1 MKLGNLSIGGKVFL
15 SPMAGIT
22 DITFRMLAKRLGASL
37 VYSEMISADGL
48 SRGSAKTERYMEFDE
63 SERPIGFQLFGCDPY
78 VMGEAAR
85 KASALKPDL
94 IDINFGCPV
103 HKVTK
108 KNGGSSL
115 LRDLKLFAQIIKSV
129 IKGSSVPVTV
139 KIRSGWDHNSVNA
152 PEAAK
157 IAEDLGAVAVTVH
170 PRTRQQ
176 FFEGKADWAVIAKVK
191 EAVKIPVVGNGDIN
205 SPEDAQRM
213 LDETGC
219 DAVMIARAAM
229 GNPWIMG
236 QIHQYLET
244 REKAAEAAVAE
255 KAAVCLEHAEK
266 LCARIG
272 EPLGMKEMRK
282 HIAWYIKGFPK
293 ASELRQKINSLETL
307 AQLREILLPYREP
320 GQSVT
325 AAA

>member
-1 MKLGNLSIGGKVFL
+1 MKLGNLSIEGKTLL

-22 DITFRMLAKRLGASL
+22 DITFRTLAKRLGASM
-37 VYSEMISADGL
+37 VYSEMISADGI
-48 SRGSAKTERYMEFDE
+48 SRGNAKTGRYMEFHE
-63 SERPIGFQLFGCDPY
+63 TERPIGFQLFGCDPY

-85 KASALKPDL
+85 RASALKPD
-94 IDINFGCPV
+94 IMDINFGCPV

-115 LRDLKLFAQIIKSV
+115 LRDLKLFAQIIQAV
-129 IKGSSVPVTV
+129 IRGSAVPVTV
-139 KIRSGWDHNSVNA
+139 KIRSGWDHHSINA
-152 PEAAK
+152 PEAAR
-157 IAEDLGAVAVTVH
+157 IAEDLGAVALTIH

-176 FFEGKADWAVIAKVK
+176 FFEGKADWSVIAKVK
-191 EAVKIPVVGNGDIN
+191 QSVKIPVVGNGDIAA
-205 SPEDAQRM
+205 PEDARRM
-213 LDETGC
+213 LEETGC
-219 DAVMIARAAM
+219 DAVMIARAAL

-236 QIHQYLET
+236 QIHHYLAT
-244 REKAAEAAVAE
+244 GQKMPEATAAE
-255 KAAVCLEHAEK
+255 KASVCLEHAEN

-293 ASELRQKINSLETL
+293 ASELRQKINTIETRS
-307 AQLREILLPYREP
+307 QLREALRPYLEP
-320 GQSVT
+320 DAAQP

>member
-1 MKLGNLSIGGKVFL
+1 ML

-22 DITFRMLAKRLGASL
+22 DITFRMLAKRLGAGM

-48 SRGSAKTERYMEFDE
+48 SRGNAKTERYMEFHE

-85 KASALKPDL
+85 RASALRPDI

-108 KNGGSSL
+108 RNGGSSIL
-115 LRDLKLFAQIIKSV
+115 KDLKLFAQIIKAV

-139 KIRSGWDHNSVNA
+139 KIRSGWDHNSIIA
-152 PEAAK
+152 PEAAR
-157 IAEDLGAVAVTVH
+157 IAENLGAVALTIH

-176 FFEGKADWAVIAKVK
+176 MFEGKADWSVIAKVK

-205 SPEDAQRM
+205 SPEDARRM
-213 LDETGC
+213 LEETGC
-219 DAVMIARAAM
+219 DAVMIARAAL

-236 QIHQYLET
+236 QIHHYLET
-244 REKAAEAAVAE
+244 NEKVAEASVPE
-255 KAAVCLEHAEK
+255 KAAVCLEHAEQ

-272 EPLGMKEMRK
+272 EGLGMKEMRK

-293 ASELRQKINSLETL
+293 ASELRQKINTLETL
-307 AQLREILLPYREP
+307 AQLKELFLPYCE
-320 GQSVT
+320 SVKKVD

>member
-1 MKLGNLSIGGKVFL
+1 VFL

-22 DITFRMLAKRLGASL
+22 DITFRMLTKRLGACL

-48 SRGSAKTERYMEFDE
+48 SRGSAKTERYMEFNPF
-63 SERPIGFQLFGCDPY
+63 ERPIGFQLFGCDPY

-115 LRDLKLFAQIIKSV
+115 LRDLKLFAQIVKSV
-129 IKGSSVPVTV
+129 IKGSSVPVTL
-139 KIRSGWDHNSVNA
+139 KIRSGWDHNSINA
-152 PEAAK
+152 PEAAR
-157 IAEDLGAVAVTVH
+157 IAQDLGAVAVTIH

-176 FFEGKADWAVIAKVK
+176 FFEGKADWSVIARVK
-191 EAVKIPVVGNGDIN
+191 KTVKIPVVGNGDIT

-213 LDETGC
+213 LEQTGC
-219 DAVMIARAAM
+219 DAVMIARAAL

-244 REKAAEAAVAE
+244 GQKVPEATVAE
-255 KAAVCLEHAEK
+255 KATVCLEHAEK
-266 LCARIG
+266 LCTRIG
-272 EPLGMKEMRK
+272 EPFGMKEMRK

-307 AQLREILLPYREP
+307 SQLRQLLLPYCESTETVP
-320 GQSVT
+320 

>member
-1 MKLGNLSIGGKVFL
+1 MFL

>member
-1 MKLGNLSIGGKVFL
+1 ML

-22 DITFRMLAKRLGASL
+22 DITFRMLTKRLGASL
-37 VYSEMISADGL
+37 VYSEMISADGIA
-48 SRGSAKTERYMEFDE
+48 RGNAKTERYMEFDE

-85 KASALKPDL
+85 KASALKPDI

-129 IKGSSVPVTV
+129 IRGSSVPVTV
-139 KIRSGWDHNSVNA
+139 KIRSGWDHNSINA
-152 PEAAK
+152 PAAAK
-157 IAEDLGAVAVTVH
+157 IAEDLGAVAVTIH

-176 FFEGKADWAVIAKVK
+176 FFEGKADWSVISKVK
-191 EAVKIPVVGNGDIN
+191 EAVNIPVVGNGDIA
-205 SPEDAQRM
+205 SPEEAQRM

-219 DAVMIARAAM
+219 DAVMIARAAL

-236 QIHQYLET
+236 RIHHYIET
-244 REKAAEAAVAE
+244 GQKTPEATVPE
-255 KAAVCLEHAEK
+255 KAAVCLEHAEN
-266 LCARIG
+266 LCFRIG
-272 EPLGMKEMRK
+272 EPFGMKEMRK
-282 HIAWYIKGFPK
+282 HIAWYIKGFPR
-293 ASELRQKINSLETL
+293 ASELRQNINSLETL
-307 AQLREILLPYREP
+307 AQLREILLPYCEP
-320 GQSVT
+320 NQTVSD
-325 AAA
+325 AA

>member
-1 MKLGNLSIGGKVFL
+1 MKLGNLSIEGKTFL

-22 DITFRMLAKRLGASL
+22 DITFRMLAKRLGASM
-37 VYSEMISADGL
+37 VYSEMISADGI
-48 SRGSAKTERYMEFDE
+48 SRGNAKTERYMEFHE

-85 KASALKPDL
+85 RASALKPDL

-129 IKGSSVPVTV
+129 IKGSAVPVTV
-139 KIRSGWDHNSVNA
+139 KIRSGWDQNSINA
-152 PEAAK
+152 PEAAR
-157 IAEDLGAVAVTVH
+157 IAEDLGAVALTIH

-176 FFEGKADWAVIAKVK
+176 FFEGKADWSVIAKVK
-191 EAVKIPVVGNGDIN
+191 QAVKIPVVGNGDIN

-213 LDETGC
+213 LEETGC
-219 DAVMIARAAM
+219 DAIMIARAAL

-236 QIHQYLET
+236 RIHHYLET
-244 REKAAEAAVAE
+244 GQKIPEASVSE

-272 EPLGMKEMRK
+272 EHFGMKEMRK

-293 ASELRQKINSLETL
+293 ASELRQKINTLETL
-307 AQLREILLPYREP
+307 AQLRGVLLPYLQPTRFV
-320 GQSVT
+320 SD
-325 AAA
+325 AA

>member
-1 MKLGNLSIGGKVFL
+1 MKLGNLSIAGRVLL
-15 SPMAGIT
+15 SPMAGVT
-22 DITFRMLAKRLGASL
+22 DITFRMLARRLGASL
-37 VYSEMISADGL
+37 VYSEMISADGI
-48 SRGSAKTERYMEFDE
+48 SRGNAKTCRYMEFDP

-85 KASALKPDL
+85 RASDLKPDL

-108 KNGGSSL
+108 RNGGSSL
-115 LRDLKLFAQIIKSV
+115 LRDLKLFADIIKAV
-129 IKGSSVPVTV
+129 IKGSTVPVTV
-139 KIRSGWDHNSVNA
+139 KIRSGWDHHSIIA
-152 PEAAK
+152 PEAAR
-157 IAEDLGAVAVTVH
+157 IAQDLGAAALTIH

-176 FFEGKADWAVIAKVK
+176 FFEGRADWPVIARVK

-219 DAVMIARAAM
+219 DAVMIARAAL
-229 GNPWIMG
+229 GNPWILG
-236 QIHQYLET
+236 QIHHYLET
-244 REKAAEAAVAE
+244 GEKVAEASVPE
-255 KAAVCLEHAEK
+255 KAAVCLEHAEQ

-272 EPLGMKEMRK
+272 EGLGMKEMRK
-282 HIAWYIKGFPK
+282 HIAWYIKGFPM
-293 ASELRQKINSLETL
+293 ASELRQKINTLVTL
-307 AQLREILLPYREP
+307 AQLRELMLPYCDPARKIE
-320 GQSVT
+320 